1 MDQRSANI
9 IKIAVAALAVVA
21 AGWIGWI
28 NWRTESP
35 LADAVE
41 YLDVT
46 SGKVF
51 RISRANVP
59 SILPGENPETKQ
71 KTLVPIYKRDDGQYY
86 VSDRVMD
93 VVRGL
98 GASNKHVD
106 VTSRHVTLAK

>member
-1 MDQRSANI
+1 MDQRSVNI
-9 IKIAVAALAVVA
+9 IKIAVAVLAVAA
-21 AGWIGWI
+21 AGWIGWM

-41 YLDVT
+41 YVDVS

-51 RISRANVP
+51 RFARANVP
-59 SILPGENPETKQ
+59 SILPGENPDTKQ
-71 KTLVPIYKRDDGQYY
+71 KTLVPIYKRDDGKYY

-98 GASNKHVD
+98 GASNTHVD
-106 VTSRHVTLAK
+106 VASRHVTLAK

>member
-1 MDQRSANI
+1 MDQRSGNI
-9 IKIAVAALAVVA
+9 IKIAAAVLAV
-21 AGWIGWI
+21 AGAVWIGWT
-28 NWRTESP
+28 NLRSESP

-41 YLDVT
+41 YVDVT

-51 RISRANVP
+51 RISRASIP
-59 SILPGENPETKQ
+59 SILPGENPDTKQ

-106 VTSRHVTLAK
+106 VTSRHVTLSK